1 MSLITMRGVGG
12 GARKGKRYKGSK
24 KDRCT
29 ATLRTRIRRGGSEE
43 GIGNTE
49 EVEKPFVPG
58 TQAVLRTDLRGSF
71 VSRYP
76 VNSG

>member
-1 MSLITMRGVGG
+1 MRGVGGG

-49 EVEKPFVPG
+49 EVEKPFVP
-58 TQAVLRTDLRGSF
+58 RDPSGSQNRS
-71 VSRYP
+71 SRVICFTISYQ
-76 VNSG
+76 